1 MPKILRYDLD
11 CSNLGNIILFKLT
24 TLIFLIY
31 FSMILRSKV
40 EVTLLVIIVKPLPS
54 AQMKSAQ
61 MKSAIMSDLMFLSAL
76 LILATCLLDNI
87 INFSE
92 LAELIRTKTCL
103 LNRSFI
109 IMLSLDFL
117 FFSMFR
123 TLWTSI
129 FFAKRLLQISYS
141 LVVILELNNIS
152 EV

>member
-40 EVTLLVIIVKPLPS
+40 EVILLVIIVKPLL
-54 AQMKSAQ
+54 SAQ
-61 MKSAIMSDLMFLSAL
+61 MKSAIISDLMFLNAL
-76 LILATCLLDNI
+76 LILAICLLDNI